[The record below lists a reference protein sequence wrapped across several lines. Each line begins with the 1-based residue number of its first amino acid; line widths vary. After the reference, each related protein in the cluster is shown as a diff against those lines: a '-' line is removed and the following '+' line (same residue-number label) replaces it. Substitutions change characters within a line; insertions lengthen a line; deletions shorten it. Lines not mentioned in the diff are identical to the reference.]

1 MSRDPFF
8 HGSNFVGGNWQNG
21 FNVHFTIQPG
31 DTETD
36 YFSAEYTFSAHQ
48 QGPPGV
54 AHGGAIASLLDEAM
68 TAAAFEVEQRPAF
81 TVNLNINY
89 QQPVPLET
97 PVMIRAFVERRE
109 RRKLF
114 LKAALLLPDGTSAS
128 TADGLFILSR
138 TASSD
143 TQDSRA

>member
-21 FNVHFTIQPG
+21 FDVQFVIRTD
-31 DTETD
+31 DTGTD
-36 YFSAEYTFSAHQ
+36 HFSAEYTFSTHQ
-48 QGPPGV
+48 QGPPGI

-81 TVNLNINY
+81 TVNLNITY

-97 PVMIRAFVERRE
+97 PVQIEAFFEKRE

-114 LKAALLLPDGTSAS
+114 LKAHITLPDGTAAS
-128 TADGLFILSR
+128 TADGLFILAR
-138 TASSD
+138 TDATDPQESS
-143 TQDSRA
+143 A